1 MFILW
6 RYILKEH
13 VGPFVFANCVITLVF
28 LLNLVFRELSR
39 FLSRGLEF
47 TLIVEFFF
55 LNMAWILALA
65 IPMSVLVAT
74 LMAFGRLSGDNEIT
88 AMKASGISILRIM
101 APVIFA
107 SALCAAFLVWFNN
120 NVLPDFNHRA
130 RLLASDIARKRPTL
144 NLEPGVIYQDLT
156 NYNILVMDL
165 EETID
170 TSYVKDVFIEDNS
183 DPNSSSIIFAERG
196 KIYID
201 PVSEK
206 LNMLLY
212 DGEIHELNLEEMEKY
227 RKLDFGKHRLSIDV
241 DDMFL
246 RRSHSEYRGDRE
258 KSAKMLLDEV
268 HENNKTIEE
277 RRMRIRNLLDSYFQ
291 KYLPVLQSENTEE
304 LKKVLES
311 SGNAVS
317 SKTRG
322 KIRLQSLRQSLV
334 TEHKSLKQNLDAE
347 LSVIRRTERGNNV
360 LMVEVHKKYSIPVS
374 CIVFV
379 LIGAPLG
386 MMARK
391 GSMAVAG
398 GISFGFFLLY
408 WAMLI
413 GGEELADNQYTTP
426 FMAMWV
432 ANILV
437 GAAGVYLI
445 LSSARKTVFI
455 NRTAIGQ
462 LFAKKKAGPLR
473 PDK

>member
-1 MFILW
+1 MFMLW

-28 LLNLVFRELSR
+28 LLNLVFRELSH

-74 LMAFGRLSGDNEIT
+74 VMAFGRLSGDNEIT
-88 AMKASGISILRIM
+88 AMKASGISILKIM

-107 SALCAAFLVWFNN
+107 SVLCAAFLVWFNN

-144 NLEPGVIYQDLT
+144 NLEPGVIYQDLA
-156 NYNILVMDL
+156 NYNILVMNL
-165 EETID
+165 KETVD
-170 TSYVKDVFIEDNS
+170 TSYVRDVFIEDNS

-196 KIYID
+196 KVYID

-227 RKLDFGKHRLSIDV
+227 RRLNFGKYRLSIDV

-258 KSAKMLLDEV
+258 KSAKMLLADV
-268 HENNKTIEE
+268 YENKKIISE

-291 KYLPVLQSENTEE
+291 KYLPVFQSENTEQ
-304 LKKVLES
+304 LKAALES
-311 SGNAVS
+311 SGRSFSANAS
-317 SKTRG
+317 GKTRV
-322 KIRLQSLRQSLV
+322 QSLRQSLV
-334 TEHKSLKQNLDAE
+334 IEHKSLKQNLDAE
-347 LSVIRRTERGNNV
+347 LSVIRRAEQGNSS

-374 CIVFV
+374 CIIFV

-413 GGEELADNQYTTP
+413 GGEELADNQYITP
-426 FMAMWV
+426 FMAMWT
-432 ANILV
+432 ANVLT

-462 LFAKKKAGPLR
+462 FFAKKKELPFR
-473 PDK
+473 TDR